1 MEMILKQAEIPNNM
15 NSLIQVITKSN
26 TKHKIRFNKLK
37 V

>member
-1 MEMILKQAEIPNNM
+1 MILKQAEISNNV

-26 TKHKIRFNKLK
+26 TEHKIRFEKLK